1 MVGLHLSR
9 LAEDLIIY
17 ATKEFDFIEIADDF
31 STGSSLMPQ
40 KRNPDSLELVRGM
53 SANLCACLTGIMMT
67 IKGTP
72 STYNKDLQFDK
83 QYCFEAFDKLQ
94 QALQVTGGVVKT
106 MKLKMQQMESAL
118 SADLLATDWV
128 SLGCNRRTT
137 ESKYNLFH
145 LQAYYLVR
153 KGVPFRKAHHYIG
166 SVVAHA
172 ERMSLDI
179 NGIPLGD
186 LQQICPHFDVDIFK
200 VADYGGNVEQY
211 DVIGGTATISVTE
224 QLKLLHEFL
233 NGLKKLQ

>member
-1 MVGLHLSR
+1 MD
-9 LAEDLIIY
+9 A
-17 ATKEFDFIEIADDF
+17 IE
-31 STGSSLMPQ
+31 GEQ
-40 KRNPDSLELVRGM
+40 R
-53 SANLCACLTGIMMT
+53 ANLN
-67 IKGTP
+67 
-72 STYNKDLQFDK
+72 Y
-83 QYCFEAFDKLQ
+83 
-94 QALQVTGGVVKT
+94 
-106 MKLKMQQMESAL
+106 
-118 SADLLATDWV
+118 
-128 SLGCNRRTT
+128 SL
-137 ESKYNLFH
+137 

-153 KGVPFRKAHHYIG
+153 KGVPFRKAHQYIG
-166 SVVAHA
+166 AVVAHA